1 MESIKIRD
9 ARTSD
14 RDAIIAFDHG
24 VRLEPG
30 RISFIDRVLSTASC
44 LAAECE
50 GRVVA
55 YGSIEY
61 TFYDNG
67 FVSMLYVAEP
77 ERRRGGGNGG
87 QTTVFIFPR

>member
-1 MESIKIRD
+1 MVSIKIRD

-14 RDAIIAFDHG
+14 RDAIIEFDHG

-30 RISFIDRVLSTASC
+30 RISFIDRVLCTATC
-44 LAAECE
+44 LVAECE

-55 YGSIEY
+55 YGSLEY

-67 FVSMLYVAEP
+67 FVSMLYVA
-77 ERRRGGGNGG
+77 GLLAN
-87 QTTVFIFPR
+87 QQMH